1 MSIVDNSREDTV
13 MVLHAP
19 PSPSPGASESAAPT
33 PSTSVSV
40 SPSTLPKTG
49 TNGADV
55 AWLVLAAIALVV
67 VGVVLMAVFGRV
79 RRAHVH

>member
-1 MSIVDNSREDTV
+1 MI
-13 MVLHAP
+13 LHAP
-19 PSPSPGASESAAPT
+19 PSPSPGATDSTAPT
-33 PSTSVSV
+33 PTTSVSV

-49 TNGADV
+49 VGGGEV

-79 RRAHVH
+79 HRAHVH